1 MRFIHWLWP
10 LLAFMVVAACIV
22 QQESGD
28 DVVAT
33 LQKEFGPPAPT
44 AAVGEDEA
52 RWEFP
57 DSVEFDLSGPADAP
71 AGLVI
76 EPVWKVID
84 QERPGEIVPPSDV
97 PVLAISQIRTI
108 SDEAPLRIAVNDKRW
123 PVSSWEVVGHS
134 INGQPIH
141 IRRYGTSGN
150 VTLIIGGLDGSD
162 RVAVKWL
169 DYLSLELKKAPETAE
184 DRQVILMR
192 DPNPDG
198 LQAKLAYNSRGVLI
212 NRNFPTTGY
221 RPGQDQGA
229 GPASEPET
237 RAILEVLYRYRPS
250 RVIHVQSAG
259 RSEVIANAS
268 AEPLAEQLR
277 NGRALATPRG
287 DAQPEPGSLEEFV
300 TQNFRIEM
308 LTLRLSTGDDWQ
320 AAGLTH
326 CPTLLAAA
334 IPKVAEESLAI
345 AQKTSR
351 IKPESP
357 ADDLAPSP
365 FSEAGALQ
373 RLNRSGYEE
382 LPPPPNKPTW

>member
-1 MRFIHWLWP
+1 MRFTHWLWP
-10 LLAFMVVAACIV
+10 LVAFVVVAACIV

-28 DVVAT
+28 DVLAT
-33 LQKEFGPPAPT
+33 LQKEFGTPAPVE
-44 AAVGEDEA
+44 AVADDEP
-52 RWEFP
+52 RWKFP
-57 DSVEFDLSGPADAP
+57 DAAGLSLDGPADASRVL
-71 AGLVI
+71 AI

-84 QERPGEIVPPSDV
+84 QERPGEILAPSDV

-108 SDEAPLRIAVNDKRW
+108 GDEAPVRIAVNDKSW

-169 DYLSLELKKAPETAE
+169 DYLSVELKKAPETAE

-198 LQAKLAYNSRGVLI
+198 LRAKLAYNARGVLI
-212 NRNFPTTGY
+212 NRNFPTTSY
-221 RPGQDQGA
+221 RPGEDQGA

-250 RVIHVQSAG
+250 RVIHVLSAG

-268 AEPLAEQLR
+268 AEPLAELLR
-277 NGRALATPRG
+277 NGRALGAPRG
-287 DAQPEPGSLEEFV
+287 DANPEPGSLEEFV

-351 IKPESP
+351 PKPES

-365 FSEAGALQ
+365 FSEAGTLQ

-382 LPPPPNKPTW
+382 LPPPPHKPSW